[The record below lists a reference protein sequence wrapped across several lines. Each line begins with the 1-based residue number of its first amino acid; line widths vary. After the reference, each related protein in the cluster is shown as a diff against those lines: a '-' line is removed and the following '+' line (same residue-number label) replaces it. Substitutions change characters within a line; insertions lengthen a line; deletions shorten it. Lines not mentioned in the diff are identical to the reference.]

1 MEERIQKYR
10 NIVRDSELVIKKVD
24 NVAAHLAHVC
34 TDNPDRITLDFI
46 LAEMQY
52 IRQVVKEFRE
62 IDFWR
67 TNLTSPPA
75 IVRMN
80 ADSEDRSGA
89 GAGPGTLPTKQ

>member
-10 NIVRDSELVIKKVD
+10 DIVRESELVIKKVD
-24 NVAAHLAHVC
+24 NVAAHLSHVC

-46 LAEMQY
+46 MAEMQY
-52 IRQVVKEFRE
+52 IRKVVKEFRE
-62 IDFWR
+62 TDFWH

-80 ADSEDRSGA
+80 AASEDVSGA